1 MSKFTVPARQT
12 GPHTFLHW
20 TKTSWVKIGLPL
32 KKSCLFQELEDMRN
46 WYCKNYSRLLFPK
59 VLPCRCLTRFWVCL
73 RFWICQGSEYAS
85 GFEYARILNIPE
97 FWICQ
102 GFTGF
107 RICLNNSWICL
118 NMSDYVWIF
127 LNLPEYAWICLKS
140 FWITFVWHSPIPP
153 FVLQSLFYVNTWL
166 LIWTCTGE

>member
-1 MSKFTVPARQT
+1 MSRFTVPARQT

-73 RFWICQGSEYAS
+73 RFWICQGSGYVS

-97 FWICQ
+97 FWIARVSQ
-102 GFTGF
+102 G
-107 RICLNNSWICL
+107 SEYAWI
-118 NMSDYVWIF
+118 I
-127 LNLPEYAWICLKS
+127 PEYAWICLIMS
-140 FWITFVWHSPIPP
+140 GYFWICRNMRE
-153 FVLQSLFYVNTWL
+153 YA
-166 LIWTCTGE
+166 